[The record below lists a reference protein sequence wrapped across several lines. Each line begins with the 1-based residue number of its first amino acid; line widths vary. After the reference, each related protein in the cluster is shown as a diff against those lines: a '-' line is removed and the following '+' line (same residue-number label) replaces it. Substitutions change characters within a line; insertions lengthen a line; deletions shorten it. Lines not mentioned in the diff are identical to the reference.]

1 MKANEV
7 PLNSFLSQTKTQ
19 FIIPVYQRNYDW
31 TEEQCKQLFY
41 DILEVGNK
49 PGTTHFI
56 GSIVFIHDGV
66 YTSSEVRQLVV
77 IDGQQRLTT
86 FSLLYLALYKFA
98 FENNLD
104 ERAQEINDTYLV
116 NKYVKEESGKLKLKQ
131 SDTNAKALKFL
142 MTNNKPEDYNEYS
155 KVINNFNYFKQNINS
170 DNLQTILNGLNSLLF
185 VEISL
190 ERGKDDPQRI
200 FESLNSTGLELS
212 QADLIRNYILM
223 GLEPSEQIRVFE
235 NFWEIIENNAKDY
248 IKQDSKVSD
257 FIRDYL
263 TYKIK
268 KIPNKNA
275 VYEEFKLR
283 YPERNARFY
292 NEVIKE
298 IKEFSIYYNKLINP
312 ANEEDV
318 EVRKEL
324 YFINRLEITVSFPFL
339 LPIYNDYKY
348 NIIDKDVFIKIL
360 KLIQSYTWRR
370 FIVSLPTM
378 GLNKMF
384 LNLYSDIVKTNYYSS
399 LEKALVKKKTI
410 QRFPNNKEIE
420 ISLAE
425 KDMYNIQSKNRLYM
439 LELLEN
445 FNNKE
450 YVSVDNPDITI
461 EHIFPQNPDAKWHD
475 LLDAESIKEMQE
487 KYLNTIAN
495 LTLSGNNGSLGNKV
509 FSEKKLLNK
518 DGKEQGYI
526 FSNLRLNSYLK
537 EIDHW
542 NIETLQNR
550 YALLLERFLLIWQ
563 YPNVIIDEEEA
574 ETDEDFNIYNSPDPR
589 NKKLDY
595 FIFKDEKIITEE
607 VSKMYYH
614 VVKAIFDENPS
625 AFNHPDLKILLGL
638 SSNQNDLRTPYQLN
652 ASYYI
657 EANIDNNSKFK
668 KLKTLLTKFDYEE
681 ELLINFS
688 NRELDD
694 LESEIRDRAYWDE
707 NSSKESLEVLDEC
720 LRIINEFEPKL
731 SLNYTQSYVG
741 LTQGLKRRNFV
752 IFIPKQTF
760 IRAEIHVV
768 ENESWYKKLESSD
781 FTVNSIGKSIGKR
794 GRIKFRISKEDV
806 FSKRN
811 ILKDLFENSYGDWV

>member
-98 FENNLD
+98 IENNLE
-104 ERAQEINDTYLV
+104 ERAQELNDTYLV
-116 NKYVKEESGKLKLKQ
+116 NKYVKDESSKLKLKQ

-142 MTNNKPEDYNEYS
+142 MTNNKPENYTEYS
-155 KVINNFNYFKQNINS
+155 KVINNFNYFKQNINN
-170 DNLQTILNGLNSLLF
+170 DNLQIILNGLNSLLF

-223 GLEPSEQIRVFE
+223 GLEPAEQVKVFE

-248 IKQDSKVSD
+248 TKEESKVSD

-283 YPERNARFY
+283 YPERNTRFY
-292 NEVIKE
+292 TEVIKE

-312 ANEEDV
+312 SKEEDV
-318 EVRKEL
+318 EISKEL
-324 YFINRLEITVSFPFL
+324 SYINRLEITVSFPFL
-339 LPIYNDYKY
+339 LPIYNDYKC
-348 NIIDKDVFIKIL
+348 NVIEKSIFIKIL
-360 KLIQSYTWRR
+360 KLIQSFTWRR
-370 FIVSLPTM
+370 FIVGLPTHA
-378 GLNKMF
+378 LSKLF
-384 LNLYSDIVKTNYYSS
+384 LNLYSDIVKTNYYQSI
-399 LEKALVKKKTI
+399 EKALVKKKAV
-410 QRFPNNKEIE
+410 QRFPGNKEIE
-420 ISLAE
+420 IYLAE
-425 KDMYNIQSKNRLYM
+425 KDMYNIQSKNRVYL

-450 YVSVDNPDITI
+450 FVSVDNPDITI
-461 EHIFPQNPDAKWHD
+461 EHIFPQNPDAKWYD
-475 LLDAESIKEMQE
+475 VLDEQSIKDMQG

-509 FSEKKLLNK
+509 FSEKKVLNK

-526 FSNLRLNSYLK
+526 FSNLRLNTYLK
-537 EIDHW
+537 EINHW
-542 NIETLQNR
+542 NIETLQKR

-563 YPNVIIDEEEA
+563 YPDVIIDEDEA
-574 ETDEDFNIYNSPDPR
+574 ETDEDFNIYNAPDPR

-595 FIFKDEKIITEE
+595 FIFKDEKIITDE

-614 VVKAIFDENPS
+614 VVKVIFDENPT
-625 AFNHPDLKILLGL
+625 AFSHPDLKILLGL
-638 SSNQNDLRTPYQLN
+638 SASRDDLRTPYPLN
-652 ASYYI
+652 SSYYI
-657 EANIDNNSKFK
+657 EANIDNNTKFK

-688 NRELDD
+688 NMELDNI
-694 LESEIRDRAYWDE
+694 ESETRDRSYWDE
-707 NSSKESLEVLDEC
+707 KSNKESLKILDDC
-720 LRIINEFEPKL
+720 IGIINEFEPKL
-731 SLNYTQSYVG
+731 SLNYTKAYVG
-741 LTQGLKRRNFV
+741 LTQGLKRQNFS
-752 IFIPKQTF
+752 IFIPKQSF
-760 IRAEIHVV
+760 IKAKIHVS
-768 ENESWYKKLESSD
+768 ENESWYKKLEDSN
-781 FTVNSIGKSIGKR
+781 FAVNSIGKH
-794 GRIKFRISKEDV
+794 GRINFRIIKEDIINQ
-806 FSKRN
+806 RTL
-811 ILKDLFENSYGDWV
+811 LKDLFEAAYGDWN

>member
-98 FENNLD
+98 IENNLE
-104 ERAQEINDTYLV
+104 ERAQELNDTYLV
-116 NKYVKEESGKLKLKQ
+116 NKYVKDESSKLKLKQ

-142 MTNNKPEDYNEYS
+142 MSNNKPENYTEYS
-155 KVINNFNYFKQNINS
+155 KVINNFNYFKQNINN
-170 DNLQTILNGLNSLLF
+170 DNLQIILNGLNSLLF

-223 GLEPSEQIRVFE
+223 GLEPAEQVKVFE

-248 IKQDSKVSD
+248 TKEESKVSD

-283 YPERNARFY
+283 YPERNTRFY
-292 NEVIKE
+292 TEVIKE

-312 ANEEDV
+312 SKEEDV
-318 EVRKEL
+318 EISKEL
-324 YFINRLEITVSFPFL
+324 SYINRLEITVSFPFL
-339 LPIYNDYKY
+339 LPIYNDYKC
-348 NIIDKDVFIKIL
+348 NVIEKSIFIKIL
-360 KLIQSYTWRR
+360 KLIQSFTWRR
-370 FIVSLPTM
+370 FIVGLPTHA
-378 GLNKMF
+378 LSKLF
-384 LNLYSDIVKTNYYSS
+384 LNLYSDIVKTNYYQSI
-399 LEKALVKKKTI
+399 EKALVKKKAV
-410 QRFPNNKEIE
+410 QRFPGNKEIE
-420 ISLAE
+420 IYLAE
-425 KDMYNIQSKNRLYM
+425 KDMYNIQSKNRVYL

-450 YVSVDNPDITI
+450 FVSVDNPDITI
-461 EHIFPQNPDAKWHD
+461 EHIFPQNPDAKWYD
-475 LLDAESIKEMQE
+475 VLDEQSIKDMQG

-509 FSEKKLLNK
+509 FSEKKVLNK

-537 EIDHW
+537 EINHW
-542 NIETLQNR
+542 NIETLQKR

-563 YPNVIIDEEEA
+563 YPDVIIDEDEA
-574 ETDEDFNIYNSPDPR
+574 ETDEDFNIYNAPDPR

-595 FIFKDEKIITEE
+595 FIFKDEKIITDE

-614 VVKAIFDENPS
+614 VVKVIFDENPT
-625 AFNHPDLKILLGL
+625 AFSHPDLKILLGL
-638 SSNQNDLRTPYQLN
+638 SASRDDLRTPYPLN
-652 ASYYI
+652 SSYYI
-657 EANIDNNSKFK
+657 EANIDNNTKFK

-688 NRELDD
+688 NMELDNI
-694 LESEIRDRAYWDE
+694 ESETRDRSYWDE
-707 NSSKESLEVLDEC
+707 KSNKESLKILDDC
-720 LRIINEFEPKL
+720 IGIINEFEPKL
-731 SLNYTQSYVG
+731 SLNYTKAYVG
-741 LTQGLKRRNFV
+741 LTQGLKRQNFS
-752 IFIPKQTF
+752 IFIPKQSF
-760 IRAEIHVV
+760 IKAKIHVS
-768 ENESWYKKLESSD
+768 ENESWYKKLEDSN
-781 FTVNSIGKSIGKR
+781 FAVNSIGKH
-794 GRIKFRISKEDV
+794 GRINFRIIKEDIINQ
-806 FSKRN
+806 RTL
-811 ILKDLFENSYGDWV
+811 LKDLFEAAYGDWN

>member
-1 MKANEV
+1 M
-7 PLNSFLSQTKTQ
+7 
-19 FIIPVYQRNYDW
+19 
-31 TEEQCKQLFY
+31 FY

-49 PGTTHFI
+49 PDTSHFI

-98 FENNLD
+98 IENNLE
-104 ERAQEINDTYLV
+104 ERAQEINDTFLV
-116 NKYVKEESGKLKLKQ
+116 NKYVKDESGKLKLKQ

-142 MTNNKPEDYNEYS
+142 MTNNKPEDYTEYS
-155 KVINNFNYFKQNINS
+155 KVINNFNYFKHNINTE
-170 DNLQTILNGLNSLLF
+170 NLQTILNGLNSLLF

-223 GLEPSEQIRVFE
+223 GLEPSEQVRIFE

-248 IKQDSKVSD
+248 TKEESKVSD

-292 NEVIKE
+292 NEIIKE
-298 IKEFSIYYNKLINP
+298 IKDFSIYYNKLINP
-312 ANEEDV
+312 SKEEDGDIS
-318 EVRKEL
+318 KEL
-324 YFINRLEITVSFPFL
+324 NYINRLEITVSFPFL
-339 LPIYNDYKY
+339 LPVYNDFKSKV
-348 NIIDKDVFIKIL
+348 IEKDVFIKIL
-360 KLIQSYTWRR
+360 KLIQAYTWRR
-370 FIVSLPTM
+370 FIVGLPSHS
-378 GLNKMF
+378 LNKIF
-384 LNLYSDIVKTNYYSS
+384 LNLYSDIVKTNYYPSI
-399 LEKALVKKKTI
+399 EKALVKKKAV

-420 ISLAE
+420 IYLAE
-425 KDMYNIQSKNRLYM
+425 KDMYNIQSKNRVYL

-475 LLDAESIKEMQE
+475 VLDEKSINEMQE

-495 LTLSGNNGSLGNKV
+495 LTLSGNNGSLGNKI
-509 FSEKKLLNK
+509 FSEKKILNK

-542 NIETLQNR
+542 NIETLKKR
-550 YALLLERFLLIWQ
+550 YTLLLERFIQIWQ
-563 YPNVIIDEEEA
+563 FPDIAIDEEET
-574 ETDEDFNIYNSPDPR
+574 ETDEDYNIYNAPDPR

-595 FIFKDEKIITEE
+595 FIFKDEKIITDE

-614 VVKAIFDENPS
+614 VVKIIFDENPS
-625 AFNHPDLKILLGL
+625 AFSHPDLKILLGL
-638 SSNQNDLRTPYQLN
+638 STNRDELRSPYPLN
-652 ASYYI
+652 SSYYI
-657 EANIDNNSKFK
+657 EANIDNNTKFK

-688 NRELDD
+688 NKELDD
-694 LESEIRDRAYWDE
+694 IESEIKDRAYWDE
-707 NSSKESLEVLDEC
+707 KSNKESLNIIDDC
-720 LRIINEFEPKL
+720 ISIINEFEPKL
-731 SLNYTQSYVG
+731 SLNYTQSYIG
-741 LTQGLKRRNFV
+741 LTLGLKRQNFA
-752 IFIPKQTF
+752 IFIPKQSF
-760 IRAEIHVV
+760 VRVEIHLS
-768 ENESWYKKLESSD
+768 ENEFWFKKLENSN
-781 FTVNSIGKSIGKR
+781 FTVNSIGKR
-794 GRIKFRISKEDV
+794 GRIKFRISKGDIISE
-806 FSKRN
+806 RAL
-811 ILKDLFENSYGDWV
+811 LKELFEKSYADWI

>member
-98 FENNLD
+98 IENNLE
-104 ERAQEINDTYLV
+104 ERAQELNDTYLV
-116 NKYVKEESGKLKLKQ
+116 NKYVKDESSKLKLKQ

-142 MTNNKPEDYNEYS
+142 MTNNKPENYTEYS
-155 KVINNFNYFKQNINS
+155 KVINNFNYFKQNINN
-170 DNLQTILNGLNSLLF
+170 DNLQIILNGLNSLLF

-223 GLEPSEQIRVFE
+223 GLEPAEQVKVFE

-248 IKQDSKVSD
+248 TKEESKVSD

-283 YPERNARFY
+283 YPERNTRFY
-292 NEVIKE
+292 TEVIKE

-312 ANEEDV
+312 SKEEDV
-318 EVRKEL
+318 EISKEL
-324 YFINRLEITVSFPFL
+324 SYINRLEITVSFPFL
-339 LPIYNDYKY
+339 LPIYNDYKC
-348 NIIDKDVFIKIL
+348 NVIEKSIFIKIL
-360 KLIQSYTWRR
+360 KLIQSFTWRR
-370 FIVSLPTM
+370 FIVGLPTHA
-378 GLNKMF
+378 LSKLF
-384 LNLYSDIVKTNYYSS
+384 LNLYSDIVKTNYYQSI
-399 LEKALVKKKTI
+399 EKALVKKKAV
-410 QRFPNNKEIE
+410 QRFPGNKEIE
-420 ISLAE
+420 IYLAE
-425 KDMYNIQSKNRLYM
+425 KDMYNIQSKNRVYL

-450 YVSVDNPDITI
+450 FVSVDNPDITI
-461 EHIFPQNPDAKWHD
+461 EHIFPQNPDAKWYD
-475 LLDAESIKEMQE
+475 VLDEQSIKDMQG

-509 FSEKKLLNK
+509 FSEKKVLNK

-537 EIDHW
+537 EINHW
-542 NIETLQNR
+542 NIETLQKR

-563 YPNVIIDEEEA
+563 YPDVIIDEDEA
-574 ETDEDFNIYNSPDPR
+574 ETDEDFNIYNAPDPR

-595 FIFKDEKIITEE
+595 FIFKDEKIITDE

-614 VVKAIFDENPS
+614 VVKVIFDENPT
-625 AFNHPDLKILLGL
+625 AFSHPDLKILLGL
-638 SSNQNDLRTPYQLN
+638 SASRDDLRTPYPLN
-652 ASYYI
+652 SSYYI
-657 EANIDNNSKFK
+657 EANIDNNTKFK

-688 NRELDD
+688 NMELDNI
-694 LESEIRDRAYWDE
+694 ESETRDRSYWDE
-707 NSSKESLEVLDEC
+707 KSNKESLKILDDC
-720 LRIINEFEPKL
+720 IGIINEFEPKL
-731 SLNYTQSYVG
+731 SLNYTKAYVG
-741 LTQGLKRRNFV
+741 LTQGLKRQNFS
-752 IFIPKQTF
+752 IFIPKQSF
-760 IRAEIHVV
+760 IKAKIHVS
-768 ENESWYKKLESSD
+768 ENESWYKKLEDSN
-781 FTVNSIGKSIGKR
+781 FAVNSIGKH
-794 GRIKFRISKEDV
+794 GRINFRIIKEDIINQ
-806 FSKRN
+806 RTL
-811 ILKDLFENSYGDWV
+811 LKDLFEAAYGDWN

>member
-31 TEEQCKQLFY
+31 TEEQCRQLLY

-49 PGTTHFI
+49 PGNSHFI

-86 FSLLYLALYKFA
+86 FSLLYLALFKFA
-98 FENNLD
+98 IENNLE
-104 ERAQEINDTYLV
+104 ERAQEINDTFLV

-142 MTNNKPEDYNEYS
+142 MTDNKPEDYTEYS
-155 KVINNFNYFKQNINS
+155 KVINNFNYFKHNINTE
-170 DNLQTILNGLNSLLF
+170 NLHIILNGLNSLLF

-223 GLEPSEQIRVFE
+223 GLEPTEQVRIFE

-248 IKQDSKVSD
+248 TKEESKVSD

-283 YPERNARFY
+283 YPERNERFY
-292 NEVIKE
+292 NEVIKD
-298 IKEFSIYYNKLINP
+298 IKDFSIYYNKLINP
-312 ANEEDV
+312 AKEEDV
-318 EVRKEL
+318 EISKEL
-324 YFINRLEITVSFPFL
+324 NYINRLEITVSFPFL
-339 LPIYNDYKY
+339 LPIYNDYKSKV
-348 NIIDKDVFIKIL
+348 IEKDIFIKIL
-360 KLIQSYTWRR
+360 KLVQSYTWRR
-370 FIVSLPTM
+370 FIVGLPSHA
-378 GLNKMF
+378 LNKIF
-384 LNLYSDIVKTNYYSS
+384 LNLYSDIIKTNYYPSI
-399 LEKALVKKKTI
+399 EKALVKKKAV

-420 ISLAE
+420 IYLAE
-425 KDMYNIQSKNRLYM
+425 KDMYNIQSKNRVYL

-445 FNNKE
+445 YNNKE
-450 YVSVDNPDITI
+450 FVSVDNPDITI
-461 EHIFPQNPDAKWHD
+461 EHIFPQNPDPKWHD
-475 LLDAESIKEMQE
+475 VLDEQSIKEMQE
-487 KYLNTIAN
+487 KYLNTISN
-495 LTLSGNNGSLGNKV
+495 LTLSGNNGSLGNKL
-509 FSEKKLLNK
+509 FSEKKVLNK

-526 FSNLRLNSYLK
+526 FSNLRLNSFLK

-542 NIETLQNR
+542 NIDSLQKR
-550 YALLLERFLLIWQ
+550 YTLLLERFLQIWQ
-563 YPNVIIDEEEA
+563 FPDIVIDEEET
-574 ETDEDFNIYNSPDPR
+574 ETDEDFNIYNAPDPK

-595 FIFKDEKIITEE
+595 FIFKDEKIITDE

-614 VVKAIFDENPS
+614 VVKVIFDENPS
-625 AFNHPDLKILLGL
+625 AFSHPDLKILLGL
-638 SSNQNDLRTPYQLN
+638 SSNRDDLRTPYSLN
-652 ASYYI
+652 SSYYI
-657 EANIDNNSKFK
+657 EANIDNNTKFK
-668 KLKTLLTKFDYEE
+668 KLKTLLTKFNYED

-688 NRELDD
+688 NKELDD
-694 LESEIRDRAYWDE
+694 LDSEIKDRAYWDD
-707 NSSKESLEVLDEC
+707 NAGKESMEILDEC
-720 LRIINEFEPKL
+720 LKIINEFETRL
-731 SLNYTQSYVG
+731 NLNYTQSYVG
-741 LTQGLKRRNFV
+741 LTNGIKRQNFA

-760 IRAEIHVV
+760 IRAEIHVS
-768 ENESWYKKLESSD
+768 ENESWYKKLENSN
-781 FTVNSIGKSIGKR
+781 FTVNSIGKR
-794 GRIKFRISKEDV
+794 GRIKFRISKLDLLNQ
-806 FSKRN
+806 RGL
-811 ILKDLFENSYGDWV
+811 LKNLFETAYGDWI

>member
-98 FENNLD
+98 IENNLE
-104 ERAQEINDTYLV
+104 ERAQELNDTYLV
-116 NKYVKEESGKLKLKQ
+116 NKYVKDESSKLKLKQ

-142 MTNNKPEDYNEYS
+142 MTNNKPENYTEYS
-155 KVINNFNYFKQNINS
+155 KVINNFNYFKQNINN
-170 DNLQTILNGLNSLLF
+170 DNLQIILNGLNSLLF

-223 GLEPSEQIRVFE
+223 GLEPAEQVKVFE

-248 IKQDSKVSD
+248 TKEESKVSD

-283 YPERNARFY
+283 YPERNTRFY
-292 NEVIKE
+292 TEVIKE

-312 ANEEDV
+312 SKEEDV
-318 EVRKEL
+318 EISKEL
-324 YFINRLEITVSFPFL
+324 CYINRLEITVSFPFL
-339 LPIYNDYKY
+339 LPIYNDYKC
-348 NIIDKDVFIKIL
+348 NVIEKSIFIKIL
-360 KLIQSYTWRR
+360 KLIQSFTWRR
-370 FIVSLPTM
+370 FIVGLPTHA
-378 GLNKMF
+378 LSKLF
-384 LNLYSDIVKTNYYSS
+384 LNLYSDIVKTNYYQSI
-399 LEKALVKKKTI
+399 EKALVKKKAV
-410 QRFPNNKEIE
+410 QRFPGNKEIE
-420 ISLAE
+420 IYLAE
-425 KDMYNIQSKNRLYM
+425 KDMYNIQSKNRVYL

-450 YVSVDNPDITI
+450 FVSVDNPDITI
-461 EHIFPQNPDAKWHD
+461 EHIFPQNPDAKWYD
-475 LLDAESIKEMQE
+475 VLDEQSIKDMQG

-509 FSEKKLLNK
+509 FSEKKVLNK

-537 EIDHW
+537 EINHW
-542 NIETLQNR
+542 NIETLQKR

-563 YPNVIIDEEEA
+563 YPDVIIDEDEA
-574 ETDEDFNIYNSPDPR
+574 ETDEDFNIYNAPDPR

-595 FIFKDEKIITEE
+595 FIFKDEKIITDE

-614 VVKAIFDENPS
+614 VVKVIFDENPT
-625 AFNHPDLKILLGL
+625 AFSHPDLKILLGL
-638 SSNQNDLRTPYQLN
+638 SASRDDLRTPYPLN
-652 ASYYI
+652 SSYYI
-657 EANIDNNSKFK
+657 EANIDNNTKFK

-688 NRELDD
+688 NMELDNI
-694 LESEIRDRAYWDE
+694 ESETRDRSYWDE
-707 NSSKESLEVLDEC
+707 KSNKESLKILDDC
-720 LRIINEFEPKL
+720 IGIINEFEPKL
-731 SLNYTQSYVG
+731 SLNYTKAYVG
-741 LTQGLKRRNFV
+741 LTQGLKRQNFS
-752 IFIPKQTF
+752 IFIPKQSF
-760 IRAEIHVV
+760 IKAKIHVS
-768 ENESWYKKLESSD
+768 ENESWYKKLEDSN
-781 FTVNSIGKSIGKR
+781 FAVNSIGKH
-794 GRIKFRISKEDV
+794 GRINFRIIKEDIINQ
-806 FSKRN
+806 RTL
-811 ILKDLFENSYGDWV
+811 LKDLFEAAYGDWN

>member
-86 FSLLYLALYKFA
+86 FSLLYLALYKYA
-98 FENNLD
+98 IENNLE
-104 ERAQEINDTYLV
+104 ERAQEINDTFLV
-116 NKYVKEESGKLKLKQ
+116 NKYVKEETGKLKLKQ
-131 SDTNAKALKFL
+131 SDTNARALKFL
-142 MTNNKPEDYNEYS
+142 MTNNKPEDYSEYS
-155 KVINNFNYFKQNINS
+155 KVINNFNYFKNNISS
-170 DNLQTILNGLNSLLF
+170 DNLQIILNGLSSLLF

-223 GLEPSEQIRVFE
+223 GLEPSEQVRIFE

-248 IKQDSKVSD
+248 SKEESKVSD

-263 TYKIK
+263 TYKTK
-268 KIPNKNA
+268 KIPNKNS
-275 VYEEFKLR
+275 VYDEFKLR

-292 NEVIKE
+292 NEIIKE
-298 IKEFSIYYNKLINP
+298 LKDFSIYYSKLINP
-312 ANEEDV
+312 SKEEDL
-318 EVRKEL
+318 EISKEL
-324 YFINRLEITVSFPFL
+324 NYINRLEITVSFPFL
-339 LPIYNDYKY
+339 LPIYNDYKS
-348 NIIDKDVFIKIL
+348 NVIDKAVFIKIL

-370 FIVSLPTM
+370 FIVGLPTHA
-378 GLNKMF
+378 LSKIF
-384 LNLYSDIVKTNYYSS
+384 LNLYNDIVKTNYFVSI
-399 LEKALVKKKTI
+399 EKTLVRKKAV

-420 ISLAE
+420 IHLAE
-425 KDMYNIQSKNRLYM
+425 KDMYNIQSKNKVYLF
-439 LELLEN
+439 ELLEN

-450 YVSVDNPDITI
+450 YVSIENPDITI
-461 EHIFPQNPDAKWHD
+461 EHIFPQNPDSKWYD
-475 LLDAESIKEMQE
+475 VLDQQTIKEIQE

-495 LTLSGNNGSLGNKV
+495 LTLSGNNGSLGNKI
-509 FSEKKLLNK
+509 FSEKKMLNK
-518 DGKEQGYI
+518 EGKQQGYI

-537 EIDHW
+537 EINHW
-542 NIETLQNR
+542 DIETLRNR
-550 YALLLERFLLIWQ
+550 YNILLERFLQIWE
-563 YPNVIIDEEEA
+563 YPNFVIDEDEVEA
-574 ETDEDFNIYNSPDPR
+574 DEDFNIYNAPDPR

-595 FIFKDEKIITEE
+595 FIFKNEKIITDE

-614 VVKAIFDENPS
+614 VVKVIFEENPS
-625 AFNHPDLKILLGL
+625 TFSHPDLKILLGL
-638 SSNQNDLRTPYQLN
+638 STNRQDLRTPYPLN
-652 ASYYI
+652 SSYYI
-657 EANIDNNSKFK
+657 EANIDNNTKFK
-668 KLKTLLTKFDYEE
+668 RLKTLLTKFDYED

-694 LESEIRDRAYWDE
+694 IESENRDRAYWDE
-707 NSSKESLEVLDEC
+707 KSNYESLTILDNC
-720 LRIINEFEPKL
+720 ISIINEFEPKL
-731 SLNYTQSYVG
+731 SLNYTQSYIG
-741 LTQGLKRRNFV
+741 ITEGFRRQNFA
-752 IFIPKQTF
+752 IFIPKQSF
-760 IRAEIHVV
+760 IRAEILVS
-768 ENESWYKKLESSD
+768 ENEAWFKKLEQSN
-781 FTVNSIGKSIGKR
+781 FMVNSIGKR
-794 GRIKFRISKEDV
+794 GRIKFRISNDDV
-806 FSKRN
+806 TNQRTL
-811 ILKDLFENSYGDWV
+811 LKNLFETAYNDWVLKNV